1 LQSIRADFKFPLP
14 PSLSEVGCLSADKE
28 ISSALAKAPMSAFQD
43 PDIYR
48 TILDALQIGVSVL
61 DLEKKIVFWSDGAEQ
76 ITGYTRMDVLGH
88 CCSDNI
94 LLHCTQ
100 TKCEMCNE
108 KCPLATALHDAR
120 SMEAMTFIHHKSG
133 YRIQVHLWAIPLRD
147 KHGSIIGII
156 QTFEGEFDAQ
166 STNSNE
172 RRMKERG
179 LLDEVTG
186 LPNQAIMQS
195 RLRETLGTFNELHI
209 PFGIAWLTAE
219 DINQFRA
226 RYGQGAARSVIQVL
240 GRTLRNTVWPS
251 DLVGTWTDDQFL
263 VILMGCNEEA
273 LQAVRERMLRMLAGA
288 TIKWWGEELLIAV
301 SIGCAGAHP
310 GDTVE
315 SILQRAQQ
323 GFGGNRAKLP
333 ANAAQAG
340 PALTSKGITR

>member
-1 LQSIRADFKFPLP
+1 MP
-14 PSLSEVGCLSADKE
+14 
-28 ISSALAKAPMSAFQD
+28 AFQD

-48 TILDALQIGVSVL
+48 DILDTLQIGVSVL

-76 ITGYTRMDVLGH
+76 VTGYSRMDVLGH
-88 CCSDNI
+88 SCSDNI

-120 SMEAMTFIHHKSG
+120 SVEAMTFIHHKSG
-133 YRIQVHLWAIPLRD
+133 YQIQVHVWAIPLRD
-147 KHGSIIGII
+147 KQGSIIGII

-179 LLDEVTG
+179 FLDEVTG

-195 RLRETLGTFNELHI
+195 HLRETLGAFNELHI
-209 PFGIAWLTAE
+209 PFGIAWLIAE
-219 DINQFRA
+219 DIAQFRA
-226 RYGQGAARSVIQVL
+226 RYGRGAARSVVQVL

-251 DLVGTWTDDQFL
+251 DLVGAWTDDQFL

-288 TIKWWGEELLIAV
+288 TIKWWGEELSIAV
-301 SIGCAGAHP
+301 SIGCTGAQP
-310 GDTVE
+310 GDSVE

-323 GFGGNRAKLP
+323 TIRGNRVALRQT
-333 ANAAQAG
+333 AATAG
-340 PALTSKGITR
+340 TALSTKSLTS